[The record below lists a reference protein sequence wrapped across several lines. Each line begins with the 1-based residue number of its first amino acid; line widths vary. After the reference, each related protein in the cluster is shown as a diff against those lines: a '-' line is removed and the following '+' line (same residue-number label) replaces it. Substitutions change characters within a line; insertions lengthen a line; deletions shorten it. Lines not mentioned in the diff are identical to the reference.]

1 MLIDPIN
8 TKMHL
13 SVRSMHHVIL
23 AFEKMY
29 GKKELLKFVEG
40 TGMSLEYLQ
49 DQNNWISYD
58 YCCKLLKALVEYS
71 GDPLIPFKI
80 GLTALTNTGWGV
92 LRLIG
97 SSILSCTYA
106 YKKTVSFSPRWQ
118 KIAKFQFLKFKK
130 NSAILELRYL
140 ENFKQNKNNC
150 LNIQGRLL
158 LSRLSLNLPPAK
170 IRELQCAAEGADSCI
185 YELSWQNPP

>member
-71 GDPLIPFKI
+71 ERTWKEKSL
-80 GLTALTNTGWGV
+80 
-92 LRLIG
+92 
-97 SSILSCTYA
+97 
-106 YKKTVSFSPRWQ
+106 
-118 KIAKFQFLKFKK
+118 KK
-130 NSAILELRYL
+130 NKFS
-140 ENFKQNKNNC
+140 
-150 LNIQGRLL
+150 LL
-158 LSRLSLNLPPAK
+158 ISIFDVYINYY
-170 IRELQCAAEGADSCI
+170 II
-185 YELSWQNPP
+185 